1 MQDSEYEG
9 DSMRYPLI
17 YTSNFEIQDQGGE
30 ILARGVG
37 KEFGRI
43 CVGGLNCSNG
53 GVSMRCIVDGVE
65 RELKAGE
72 ILFTKQK
79 VVQVKRKMTHEER
92 SARMKE
98 IWTKKRQEAEAG
110 GR

>member
-53 GVSMRCIVDGVE
+53 VE

-72 ILFTKQK
+72 ILFTKQR

-110 GR
+110 G